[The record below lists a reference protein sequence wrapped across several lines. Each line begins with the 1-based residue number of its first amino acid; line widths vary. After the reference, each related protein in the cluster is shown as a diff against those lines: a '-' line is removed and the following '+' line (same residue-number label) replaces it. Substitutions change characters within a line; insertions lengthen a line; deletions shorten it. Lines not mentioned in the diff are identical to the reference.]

1 MRVSNAYTRN
11 PWFWVGI
18 GGALLSFL
26 AVVVGG
32 RSRLSEQ
39 PILKSTGHRLHVVT
53 KEATSTMD
61 HMRNGIVRFVTTLV
75 SVTVWAAALGGII
88 LLVYAPRSNQRREL
102 WRQASSWYDQA
113 RRSAL
118 EVQHE
123 VQHTVT
129 KMQRDR
135 D

>member
-1 MRVSNAYTRN
+1 MRFSDAYTRN

-32 RSRLSEQ
+32 RYRLSEQ

-75 SVTVWAAALGGII
+75 SVTVWTAALGGVI

-102 WRQASSWYDQA
+102 LRQVSSWYDQA

-118 EVQHE
+118 EVQ
-123 VQHTVT
+123 
-129 KMQRDR
+129 
-135 D
+135 